1 MDGNLAVFIVMIVLV
16 LGGGILLNF
25 QIKHS
30 ETKERGNSEERSV
43 KASSSGAFS
52 AFVRQT
58 RKR

>member
-30 ETKERGNSEERSV
+30 EKKEREANAANAKNAKSTSP
-43 KASSSGAFS
+43 KA
-52 AFVRQT
+52 RQAT
-58 RKR
+58 VH

>member
-30 ETKERGNSEERSV
+30 EKKEREANAANV
-43 KASSSGAFS
+43 KNAKSTSPEA
-52 AFVRQT
+52 RQAT
-58 RKR
+58 AH